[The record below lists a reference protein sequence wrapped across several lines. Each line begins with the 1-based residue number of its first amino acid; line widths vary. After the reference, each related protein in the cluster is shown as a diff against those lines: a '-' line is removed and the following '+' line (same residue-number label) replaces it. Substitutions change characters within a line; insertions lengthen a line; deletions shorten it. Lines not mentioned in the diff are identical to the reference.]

1 MIRQTNASSTVKSLP
16 SSKKMANEHD
26 DPTSD
31 RKMNDST
38 LPPPRGG
45 SRLEPTATS
54 GMPPPPSR
62 ALRPNAE
69 PSMKAS
75 AVARA
80 KVPARKRGFGLS
92 DWTRLVA
99 SSKDLSLRRGA
110 PLRQIKWKEIR
121 RHSTVIDGW
130 LVLRGKVYFISPY
143 LAYHPGGEKILKP
156 VLGKDAS
163 SLFDKYHQWVNI
175 EKYGVEGGSCWACIP
190 STLTTCF

>member
-1 MIRQTNASSTVKSLP
+1 MNAPSTVNSLP
-16 SSKKMANEHD
+16 SSKKMANEHE

-38 LPPPRGG
+38 LPPPRDV
-45 SRLEPTATS
+45 PATAA
-54 GMPPPPSR
+54 MPPPPSR
-62 ALRPNAE
+62 ALPPNAE
-69 PSMKAS
+69 HSMKAS

-99 SSKDLSLRRGA
+99 SSKDLALRRGA

-175 EKYGVEGGSCWACIP
+175 EKYGVASGSCW
-190 STLTTCF
+190 SCFH